1 MSRGEA
7 ATPTLAKMPLE
18 PERYYGPQPKRRSPV
33 KAGPT
38 ERVSNAERDAVVEQ
52 LRLNCAE
59 GRLDMDEFGERTA
72 QALGARTGA
81 ELTAV
86 LHDLPLIEK
95 PELAAARRATTRRA
109 ILVPYIVVNAFLV
122 LVWLVTGAGYFWPI
136 WPILGWGLGVAMG
149 LFVPGRHGRS
159 PAPGQLDPPRTG

>member
-1 MSRGEA
+1 
-7 ATPTLAKMPLE
+7 MPLE

-59 GRLDMDEFGERTA
+59 GRLDMDEFGERTE
-72 QALGARTGA
+72 QALVARTGA

-86 LHDLPLIEK
+86 LRDLPLIEK
-95 PELAAARRATTRRA
+95 PEVRAARRASMRRA
-109 ILVPYIVVNAFLV
+109 ILVPYVVVNTFLV
-122 LVWLVTGAGYFWPI
+122 LVWLAISLAGPDHSLDYFWPI
-136 WPILGWGLGVAMG
+136 WPILGWGVGVAFALWG
-149 LFVPGRHGRS
+149 TRGGSSAHEQS
-159 PAPGQLDPPRTG
+159 SAQGQLGPKTG